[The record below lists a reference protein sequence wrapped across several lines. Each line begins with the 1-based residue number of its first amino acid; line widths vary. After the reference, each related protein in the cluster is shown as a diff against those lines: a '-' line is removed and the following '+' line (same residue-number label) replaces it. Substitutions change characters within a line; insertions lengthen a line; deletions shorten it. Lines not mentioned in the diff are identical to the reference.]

1 MKCFLFKNW
10 DLLLRCSRTQFVQRF
25 LIRFLI
31 FICFKLASNYF
42 LLYVLIVRS
51 HFQNFFTSNTHIY
64 INRYIPTIHL
74 KMTEV
79 WSKRRVLP
87 LIFIVKNYF
96 FSEIFGK
103 YEVG

>member
-1 MKCFLFKNW
+1 M
-10 DLLLRCSRTQFVQRF
+10 QRF

-87 LIFIVKNYF
+87 LIFIVKNWSKRRVLPLIFIVKNY

-103 YEVG
+103 Y